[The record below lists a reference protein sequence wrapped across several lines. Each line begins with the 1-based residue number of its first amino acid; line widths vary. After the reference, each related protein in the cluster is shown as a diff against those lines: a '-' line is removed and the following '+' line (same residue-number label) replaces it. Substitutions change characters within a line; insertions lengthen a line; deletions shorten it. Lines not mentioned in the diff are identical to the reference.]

1 MILLLFSI
9 VVFVIAISIT
19 LIGYYF
25 RNLLINEN
33 PNIWEK
39 QVKKIESRYSGN
51 YPQKSIIFIGSSSI
65 EYWKTLD
72 QDMAP
77 LKVLNHGIAGTK
89 VADVT
94 YYAKRLI
101 FPFNPETIVF
111 YSGTNDINGIKSN
124 SKTAED
130 VCQLTIEFFDSVH
143 EKLPQ
148 VLIYYISISPSKARA
163 NVWRE
168 ANMANQLIKSYCEKK
183 EHVIFID
190 ATEMLLDLN
199 KKPKADIF
207 RFDRLHFNKKGYA
220 IWTSVIR
227 PILIK
232 ENNDKY

>member
-1 MILLLFSI
+1 MVFWFYLRYIL
-9 VVFVIAISIT
+9 T
-19 LIGYYF
+19 
-25 RNLLINEN
+25 NDNT
-33 PNIWEK
+33 NIWEK

-51 YPQKSIIFIGSSSI
+51 YPQNSVVFIGSSSI

-72 QDMAP
+72 KDMVP

-89 VADVT
+89 VADIT

-101 FPFNPETIVF
+101 FPFNPGVIVF
-111 YSGTNDINGIKSN
+111 YSGTNDINGIKGN
-124 SKTAED
+124 SKTSED
-130 VCQLTIEFFDSVH
+130 VYQLTIDFFKSVH
-143 EKLPQ
+143 EKLSKIP
-148 VLIYYISISPSKARA
+148 IYYISISPCKARA
-163 NVWRE
+163 KVWSD
-168 ANMANQLIKSYCEKK
+168 AHMANQLIKSYCEKNDNL
-183 EHVIFID
+183 VFID

-232 ENNDKY
+232 GIIMK